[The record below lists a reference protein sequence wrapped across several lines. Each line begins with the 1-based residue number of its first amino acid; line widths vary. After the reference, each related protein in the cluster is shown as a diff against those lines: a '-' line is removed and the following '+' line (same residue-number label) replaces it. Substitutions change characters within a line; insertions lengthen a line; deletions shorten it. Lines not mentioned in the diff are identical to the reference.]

1 MKGSKKKNKRKFSFV
16 KFINYTSDLIMLAF
30 VLIFF
35 CSVIFTGIIVWKKPS
50 ELSCFVD
57 LVKDVVMLAVGGYWG
72 RIALTH
78 YQTLK
83 KGKKVVSD
91 FVTSD
96 DLEEKGDTDYDDE

>member
-1 MKGSKKKNKRKFSFV
+1 MWKKFNMA
-16 KFINYTSDLIMLAF
+16 KFINYTSDVIMLLF

-35 CSVIFTGIIVWKKPS
+35 GAVVFTGIVVWNEPS
-50 ELSCFVD
+50 EVSSFVE

-83 KGKKVVSD
+83 GGNTVTKD
-91 FVTSD
+91 FLSED
-96 DLEEKGDTDYDDE
+96 DLEYKGTVESEVYEDDNEDD